1 MYSLI
6 TNISKIYVCSI
17 HFGIYKISMSALNDG
32 HLTSPAPS
40 ATCLSMLHI
49 DVFLR
54 KYAIGLGGIRNG
66 WCCNTVS
73 FQVILH
79 IRTPTRISCSQTSK
93 RLHFVSALLIQGHI
107 NLFMRV
113 WLWDSGSTAAIK
125 EKGSLS
131 SGLHHQRS
139 EGSHIGSENLLW
151 QRFTGPKMVLVI
163 C

>member
-17 HFGIYKISMSALNDG
+17 HFGIYKIAMSALNDG
-32 HLTSPAPS
+32 HPTSPAPS

-79 IRTPTRISCSQTSK
+79 IRTPTRISCSETSK
-93 RLHFVSALLIQGHI
+93 GCILYQLCWFRAISTCSCESDCETAVRLLQSKKKDHSPLAYIISGAKDLILGV
-107 NLFMRV
+107 RTYCDK
-113 WLWDSGSTAAIK
+113 DS
-125 EKGSLS
+125 
-131 SGLHHQRS
+131 QV
-139 EGSHIGSENLLW
+139 
-151 QRFTGPKMVLVI
+151 PKW